1 MDETQR
7 LVQKCHELDYDLLST
22 DEIDRVRYLFLDY
35 LGVAARGS
43 LYDSSR
49 PPQNLARSLGA
60 NSAGA
65 VVIGTD
71 LKTSPP
77 LAALANGIAAHA
89 PELDDVVN
97 EASLHPGVVVMSA
110 VLSASHLSD
119 ASARSFIEAIVVG
132 YEVCIRVALSLSPS
146 APYERGFHPTGT
158 CGTMGAA
165 VAAAKILK
173 LNPNQMVNALG
184 IAGSQAAGSMEFL
197 ADGSHTKRFNA
208 GWAAQSGVMAA
219 LLARDGFTG
228 PRTILEGKHGFLH
241 AYATASNPDRLL
253 SAWAKPYHIMKTSI
267 KPYSCCRYKQGAI
280 DCILKI
286 MQDNGLRASDVEKAT
301 LGILSAGFPLVAEPL
316 HLKQNPKSIVD
327 AQFSMPF
334 GAAVAI
340 LYGNAA
346 LDEYVLDNIQSPR
359 VKALMEKI
367 SCVTDSRLDEEF
379 PEKWPAWAN
388 ILTTSGQTYSAA
400 VDYPKG
406 DPENPLTW
414 DELIEKFNT
423 LVAPIF
429 SAEKRIEIIDR
440 VQHLDLDSDLEEL
453 FDMLSA

>member
-7 LVQKCHELDYDLLST
+7 LVQKCHELDCDSLST

-49 PPQNLARSLGA
+49 PPQNLARFLGA
-60 NSAGA
+60 SAAGA

-71 LKTSPP
+71 LRASPP

-110 VLSASHLSD
+110 VLAASHLSE
-119 ASARSFIEAIVVG
+119 ASVKSFIEAIVVG
-132 YEVCIRVALSLSPS
+132 YEICVRVALALSPS

-165 VAAAKILK
+165 AAAAKILN
-173 LNPNQMVNALG
+173 LDPNQMVNALG

-208 GWAAQSGVMAA
+208 GWAAQSGIMAA

-241 AYATASNPDRLL
+241 AYAAASNPDRLI
-253 SAWAKPYHIMKTSI
+253 SDWARPYHIMKTSI

-280 DCILKI
+280 DCILKV
-286 MQDNGLRASDVEKAT
+286 MQENGLQPSDVEKAT
-301 LGILSAGFPLVAEPL
+301 IGILSAGFPLVAEPL

-346 LDEYVLDNIQSPR
+346 LDEYILENIHSTR
-359 VKALMEKI
+359 VKALMQKI
-367 SCVTDSRLDEEF
+367 SCARDSRLDEAF
-379 PEKWPAWAN
+379 PKKWPAWAN
-388 ILTTSGQTYSAA
+388 ILTTSGQTYVAA

-429 SAEKRIEIIDR
+429 SAEKRFGIIDR
-440 VQHLDLDSDLEEL
+440 VQHLDLESKLAEL
-453 FDMLSA
+453 VDMLSA

>member
-1 MDETQR
+1 
-7 LVQKCHELDYDLLST
+7 
-22 DEIDRVRYLFLDY
+22 
-35 LGVAARGS
+35 
-43 LYDSSR
+43 
-49 PPQNLARSLGA
+49 
-60 NSAGA
+60 
-65 VVIGTD
+65 
-71 LKTSPP
+71 
-77 LAALANGIAAHA
+77 
-89 PELDDVVN
+89 
-97 EASLHPGVVVMSA
+97 
-110 VLSASHLSD
+110 
-119 ASARSFIEAIVVG
+119 
-132 YEVCIRVALSLSPS
+132 
-146 APYERGFHPTGT
+146 
-158 CGTMGAA
+158 
-165 VAAAKILK
+165 
-173 LNPNQMVNALG
+173 MVNALG

-241 AYATASNPDRLL
+241 AYAAASNPDRLI
-253 SAWAKPYHIMKTSI
+253 SDWAMPYHIMKTSI

-280 DCILKI
+280 DCILKV
-286 MQDNGLRASDVEKAT
+286 MQENGLQPSDVEKAT
-301 LGILSAGFPLVAEPL
+301 IGILSAGFPLVAEPL

-346 LDEYVLDNIQSPR
+346 LDEYILENIQSTR
-359 VKALMEKI
+359 VKALMQKI
-367 SCVTDSRLDEEF
+367 SCARDSRLDEAF
-379 PEKWPAWAN
+379 PKKWPAWAN
-388 ILTTSGQTYSAA
+388 ILTTSGQAYVAA

-429 SAEKRIEIIDR
+429 SAEKRFGIIDR
-440 VQHLDLDSDLEEL
+440 VQHLDLESKLAEL
-453 FDMLSA
+453 VDMLSA

>member
-1 MDETQR
+1 MDETQS
-7 LVQKCHELDYDLLST
+7 LVQKCHELDYDSLSA
-22 DEIDRVRYLFLDY
+22 DEIDRARYLFLDY

-49 PPQNLARSLGA
+49 PPQNLARLLGA
-60 NSAGA
+60 NPAGA
-65 VVIGTD
+65 IVIGTE

-110 VLSASHLSD
+110 ALAAGHLAGASV
-119 ASARSFIEAIVVG
+119 RSFIEAIVVG
-132 YEVCIRVALSLSPS
+132 YEVCVRVALSLSPS

-173 LNPNQMVNALG
+173 LDPNQMVNALG

-208 GWAAQSGVMAA
+208 GWAAHSGVVAA
-219 LLARDGFTG
+219 LLARDGLTG
-228 PRTILEGKHGFLH
+228 PRTILEGTHGFLH
-241 AYATASNPDRLL
+241 AYAAASNPDRLL
-253 SAWAKPYHIMKTSI
+253 SDWARPYHIMKTSI

-286 MQDNGLRASDVEKAT
+286 MQENGLQASDVEKAT
-301 LGILSAGFPLVAEPL
+301 IGLLSAGFPLIAEPAE
-316 HLKQNPKSIVD
+316 LKQNPKSIVD

-346 LDEYVLDNIQSPR
+346 LDEYVLDNVQSTR

-367 SCVTDSRLDEEF
+367 SCVKDSRLDAAF
-379 PEKWPAWAN
+379 PKKWPAWAN
-388 ILTTSGQTYSAA
+388 ILTTSGQTYVAA
-400 VDYPKG
+400 VDDPKG

-414 DELIEKFNT
+414 DELIEKFTT
-423 LVAPIF
+423 LVTPLF
-429 SAEKRIEIIDR
+429 SKEKCIEIIDS
-440 VQHLDLDSDLEEL
+440 VQHLDLESDLMEL
-453 FDMLSA
+453 CGMLAA

>member
-7 LVQKCHELDYDLLST
+7 LVQKCYELDCDSLSAEET
-22 DEIDRVRYLFLDY
+22 DRVKYLFLDY

-49 PPQNLARSLGA
+49 PAQNLARILGTDP
-60 NSAGA
+60 AGA

-71 LKTSPP
+71 LKTSPQ

-110 VLSASHLSD
+110 ALAAGHLSD
-119 ASARSFIEAIVVG
+119 GSVRSFIEAVVVG
-132 YEVCIRVALSLSPS
+132 YEVSVRVALALYPS

-173 LNPNQMVNALG
+173 LDPNQMGNALG

-241 AYATASNPDRLL
+241 AYAARSNPDRLL
-253 SAWAKPYHIMKTSI
+253 SDWAKPYHIMRTSI

-286 MQDNGLRASDVEKAT
+286 RQENGLQPSDVEKVT
-301 LGILSAGFPLVAEPL
+301 IGILSAGFPLIAEPI
-316 HLKQNPKSIVD
+316 HLKQNPKSVVD

-340 LYGNAA
+340 LYGKAA
-346 LDEYVLDNIQSPR
+346 LDEYIPDNIRSTR
-359 VKALMEKI
+359 VIALMEKI
-367 SCVTDSRLDEEF
+367 SCVKDKRLDEEF
-379 PEKWPAWAN
+379 PKKWPAWATV
-388 ILTTSGQTYSAA
+388 LTTRGQTYTAA

-414 DELIEKFNT
+414 DELIEKFNS
-423 LVAPIF
+423 LVAPLF
-429 SAEKRIEIIDR
+429 STEKRIEIIDR
-440 VQHLDLDSDLEEL
+440 VQHLDLESDLEDV
-453 FDMLSA
+453 FDMLRF

>member
-1 MDETQR
+1 MDETKR
-7 LVQKCHELDYDLLST
+7 LVQKCYELDYYSLSVE
-22 DEIDRVRYLFLDY
+22 EIDRVRYLFLDY

-49 PPQNLARSLGA
+49 PPQNLARTFGTDSG
-60 NSAGA
+60 GA

-71 LKTSPP
+71 LKASPH

-97 EASLHPGVVVMSA
+97 EASLHPGVTVMSA
-110 VLSASHLSD
+110 ALAAGRLSD
-119 ASARSFIEAIVVG
+119 GSVRSFIEAVVVG
-132 YEVCIRVALSLSPS
+132 YEVSVRVALSLDTS
-146 APYERGFHPTGT
+146 APYDQGFHPTGT

-173 LNPNQMVNALG
+173 LDPNQMVNALG

-197 ADGSHTKRFNA
+197 ADGSYTKRFNA

-241 AYATASNPDRLL
+241 AYAARSNQDRLL
-253 SAWAKPYHIMKTSI
+253 SDWAKPYHIMKTSI
-267 KPYSCCRYKQGAI
+267 KPHSCCRYKQGAI

-286 MQDNGLRASDVEKAT
+286 MQENGLQPSDVEKAT
-301 LGILSAGFPLVAEPL
+301 IGILSAGFPLIAEPI
-316 HLKQNPKSIVD
+316 HLKQNPKSVVD

-340 LYGNAA
+340 LYGQAA
-346 LDEYVLDNIQSPR
+346 LDEYILDNVQSTR
-359 VKALMEKI
+359 VIALMERI
-367 SCVTDSRLDEEF
+367 FCVKDKRLDEEF
-379 PEKWPAWAN
+379 PKKWPAWAN
-388 ILTTSGQTYSAA
+388 ILTTRGQAYAAA

-406 DPENPLTW
+406 DPENPFTW
-414 DELIEKFNT
+414 NELIEKFNC
-423 LVAPIF
+423 LVAPLF
-429 SAEKRIEIIDR
+429 SSEKRIEIVDR
-440 VQHLDLDSDLEEL
+440 VRHLDLESDLEKLLE
-453 FDMLSA
+453 MLMS